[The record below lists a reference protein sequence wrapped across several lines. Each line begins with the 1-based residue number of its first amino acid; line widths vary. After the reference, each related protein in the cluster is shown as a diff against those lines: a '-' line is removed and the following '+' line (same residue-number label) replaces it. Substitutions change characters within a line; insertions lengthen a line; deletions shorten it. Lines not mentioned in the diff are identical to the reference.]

1 MGPKTAIAGRL
12 QPGLG
17 AMQIMG
23 LRSFMQAGV
32 KSVHARGRVVVRARP
47 WLGLVLAL
55 CGLLSSAGASADEVR
70 VLLEGANT
78 EKLPFLKTYV
88 TLVDSDGKPIR
99 SKSGYKL
106 FQDTV
111 EQKELQITYT
121 PVSEAKEP
129 IDLVAVVQLSSAMEP
144 AIKSVRSGLEKLAK
158 ALLKHHAESR
168 VALIGFA
175 TEVKRLEDFGHP
187 NAIARELEKLAV
199 DADATESRLI
209 DALRVGIDLAREKPE
224 RRRRIVLFSDGI
236 DTSAGKEAFTEV
248 ARRARE
254 AGAVID
260 SIGFTQF
267 EAGRLRTLIDLSKT
281 TAGTAR
287 RCKTAEDIPARFA
300 EVADGLFSTGIISFG
315 LTQSGDN
322 ASHAIQVAFR
332 KGNEDT
338 LSEPLQVQ
346 LPQFEPAE
354 TAGRGWMFW
363 VLVVAGG
370 LFGLLILLYIVGR
383 ILEK

>member
-1 MGPKTAIAGRL
+1 
-12 QPGLG
+12 
-17 AMQIMG
+17 
-23 LRSFMQAGV
+23 MQAWVPSSSAGE
-32 KSVHARGRVVVRARP
+32 RICGWRRP
-47 WLGLVLAL
+47 WLGFVVA
-55 CGLLSSAGASADEVR
+55 LLSLLLSRNASADDVR

-88 TLVDSDGKPIR
+88 TLVDGEGKPIR

-111 EQKELQITYT
+111 EQKDLQITYT

-144 AIKSVRSGLEKLAK
+144 AIKNVRSGIEKLAK

-187 NAIARELEKLAV
+187 NAIARDLDKLAV
-199 DADATESRLI
+199 DAEATESRLI
-209 DALRVGIDLAREKPE
+209 DALRVAIDLAREKPE

-236 DTSAGKEAFTEV
+236 DTSAGKEAFTDV

-260 SIGFTQF
+260 AVGFTQF
-267 EAGRLRTLIDLSKT
+267 EAGRLRSLIDLSKT

-300 EVADGLFSTGIISFG
+300 EVAETLFSTGIITFG

-322 ASHAIQVAFR
+322 ANHAMQVAFH
-332 KGNEDT
+332 KGSEDT
-338 LSEPLQVQ
+338 LSEPLQIQ
-346 LPQFEPAE
+346 LPAFEPAE

-363 VLVVAGG
+363 VLVVVGG